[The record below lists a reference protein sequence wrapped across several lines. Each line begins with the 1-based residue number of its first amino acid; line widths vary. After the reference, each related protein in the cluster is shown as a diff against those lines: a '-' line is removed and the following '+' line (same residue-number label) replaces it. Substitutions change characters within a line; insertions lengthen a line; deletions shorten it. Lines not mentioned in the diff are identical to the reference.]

1 MSLRHQNA
9 LPDLLRLDVD
19 VTPNLSDY
27 FTNAPL
33 DRFGAASGWEMGALE
48 WDEPAREPSPTFR
61 RENTPTLPMPRVLR
75 STLLT
80 R

>member
-1 MSLRHQNA
+1 MSLRHPNG
-9 LPDLLRLDVD
+9 LPDGLRLDVD
-19 VTPNLSDY
+19 GTPDLSDY
-27 FTNAPL
+27 FTNVPP
-33 DRFGAASGWEMGALE
+33 DRFGAASGWEVGALE

-61 RENTPTLPMPRVLR
+61 RQDTPTLPMPRVLR